1 MRYWFV
7 AVEISIYLIDTFVK
21 HYFIVVEIFFLDF
34 ISKVFYNE
42 SITKEEVYTMSTI
55 AERIKQVRK
64 DAGLTQ
70 QKFAERIGAK
80 QNTVAQYEIGRN
92 APIDP
97 VITAICKEFDI
108 QEDWLRYGLEP
119 MRAAKSREEEIAELV
134 GSALTGSSDFKK
146 AVIKMIC
153 SRTDE
158 ELKAL
163 ETALQAVYDGI
174 KKDQG

>member
-1 MRYWFV
+1 MY
-7 AVEISIYLIDTFVK
+7 SI
-21 HYFIVVEIFFLDF
+21 
-34 ISKVFYNE
+34 NE
-42 SITKEEVYTMSTI
+42 RFRIIYKES
-55 AERIKQVRK
+55 
-64 DAGLTQ
+64 GLSQ
-70 QKFAERIGAK
+70 EKFADKIKRSRGEVANIIYDK
-80 QNTVAQYEIGRN
+80 TVPKDKIIEATCE
-92 APIDP
+92 A
-97 VITAICKEFDI
+97 FDI

-134 GSALTGSSDFKK
+134 GSALSGSSDFKK

-163 ETALQAVYDGI
+163 EAALLAVYEGI